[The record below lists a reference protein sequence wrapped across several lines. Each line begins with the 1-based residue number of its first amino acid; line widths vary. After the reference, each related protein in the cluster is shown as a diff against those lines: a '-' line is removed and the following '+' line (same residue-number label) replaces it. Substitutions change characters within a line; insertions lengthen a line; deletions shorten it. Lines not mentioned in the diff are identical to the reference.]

1 MTDLIHAPAGTLRGI
16 GAGGAVTAFLGIP
29 YARAERFA
37 APRPRRWDSVLDA
50 ARPGLAAPQPRMSRL
65 ERVIGPGG
73 ELHGGELRQGENCL
87 SLNVWAPG
95 GSGLPV
101 LVWLHGGGFLTG
113 SGAQAW
119 YDGALL
125 AERGRMVVVTVNY
138 RLGALGY
145 LYLTPEFAPANL
157 GLLDQIAAL
166 DWVKD
171 NISAF
176 GGDPDRITLAGQ
188 SAGAL
193 SALAL
198 SGHPAGREL
207 FRQVILQSTPTGVQ
221 PYSIGDAAE
230 IGQIFLD
237 VLGLRSSDA
246 ERLRTLPLAD
256 LLAAQEQVAR
266 RTAQPMGVTPP
277 FHLVAADDVPADLTT
292 GAPEEM
298 PMLIGTTRDEARAF
312 FPQAGAGL
320 TARLF
325 RDGSLR
331 LAEQVRPAYVYQFD
345 WSAPGS
351 PFGACHCLELP
362 FVFGNLEV
370 WRASPMLAGAEPAQL
385 DRLVADVQSAW
396 TGFVYRGS
404 PGWPAFPHVQHIT
417 LT

>member
-1 MTDLIHAPAGTLRGI
+1 MTVLIHAPAGTLRGVP
-16 GAGGAVTAFLGIP
+16 AGGAVTALLGIP

-37 APRPRRWDSVLDA
+37 APRPTRWDGVLDA
-50 ARPGLAAPQPRMSRL
+50 VRPGPAVPQPRTSRL
-65 ERVIGPGG
+65 ERTLGPGSDLG
-73 ELHGGELRQGENCL
+73 QGEDCL
-87 SLNVWAPG
+87 SLNVWTPG

-145 LYLTPEFAPANL
+145 LYLTPQFAPANL

-166 DWVKD
+166 GWVRE

-193 SALAL
+193 SALAMPGP
-198 SGHPAGREL
+198 SAGRDL
-207 FRQVILQSTPTGVQ
+207 FRQVILQSTPAGVR
-221 PYSIGDAAE
+221 PYSIGEAAE

-237 VLGLRSSDA
+237 VLGLRPSDA

-256 LLAAQEQVAR
+256 LLAAQEQVAH
-266 RTAQPMGVTPP
+266 RTAQPMGATPP
-277 FHLVAADDVPADLTT
+277 FQLVAADAVPADLTT
-292 GAPEEM
+292 GTREEM

-312 FPQAGAGL
+312 FPQAGAEL

-331 LAEQVRPAYVYQFD
+331 LAEQTRSAHVYQFD
-345 WSAPGS
+345 WSPPGS
-351 PFGACHCLELP
+351 PFGACHCIELP
-362 FVFGNLEV
+362 FVFGNLDA

-385 DRLVADVQSAW
+385 DRLVAHVQRAW
-396 TGFVYRGS
+396 TAFVHRSS
-404 PGWPAFPHVQHIT
+404 PGWPAYPHVQHIT